1 MARLLRR
8 GLVVV
13 ATLIV
18 VLVLALWGASRF
30 GVVQEMVR
38 TRVLALLRASVE
50 AQVDLGGVG
59 GTLGRSLVLRD
70 LRVAVAGHS
79 VARVPRVEIVYA
91 PLALLRGRLLVRRF
105 TLVAPRVRLVREH
118 GAWRLPQLAGGGG
131 SSRMALEVRT
141 LEVRDGRVAVAQ
153 LDAPTP
159 RRLAAAA
166 VELTAAAA
174 IGPRGSD
181 LAIRDLRFTPRGAA
195 VTAVHASGR
204 LAAETGGAV
213 QVRDLRLA
221 TARTRLDAD
230 GQLLPAREVRG
241 RLALVLDAG
250 ELRALVPASPL
261 LTDVVATGDTSGPW
275 RAVELSLQADLGTA
289 GTVRGHVR
297 ADLGTQPVVYAAS
310 AEFAG
315 LDPGAAVAGLVRAQA
330 NGRARARG
338 RGIGLEAPLAYRL
351 ALGRSAVGGRSLA
364 RAVLGG
370 RGAHGVHHARARVV
384 APAGEGRL
392 RARVV
397 TGSIPA
403 YRLAARLRLEH
414 LEEIVPRAPGWV
426 AAEARVA
433 GRGFDALTRRA
444 EAHATLLGASLHG
457 VVLRGGVLH
466 ARLDG
471 EQLRLETASLQGP
484 EGSASATGILDLGR
498 PALDVT
504 LDAAADLRALGE
516 RLGLPLAG
524 SASATGAARGPLTGL
539 AVTART
545 ELENPAYGAF
555 GAGRARAALELGGVG
570 SAGPRGQL
578 RLELTDAQVHA
589 YQRRTVAAAVDW
601 QRAAGADRTSLTVT
615 AAGDEGAAD
624 RLAATLTRAGST
636 ATIAIQELVGTPS
649 GGPPWRLVRPASV
662 TVSDDAVKSEA
673 IALAAAA
680 QRVTLAGKLGRTGE
694 SDASLE
700 IAGLELTPFCTLAG
714 GRSCG
719 GTLSLQARLAG
730 TAVAP
735 RLGATVRADSLR
747 VDDVALGSL
756 TLDTRYAERQA
767 TLHGLLRHPEA
778 GELRADGTVPIDLAW
793 AGARR
798 NTSGEPLAIRVHADS
813 LDLRF
818 ARALAPGQVR
828 EADGRLA
835 LDARLSGTRAAPR
848 AEGSATLA
856 AGRLV
861 LAATGATYEEVRVQ
875 LAAAGDAIELGAL
888 HARGGDGTL
897 DATGRIGL
905 AGGDSAALDLRAHL
919 HDFMAVRRPELE
931 AAVSGTIGV
940 GGSVGAPDVQADLQ
954 VERAVVRPAV
964 LPAQDSALKADPSIV
979 VVGGP
984 APHETPTE
992 TPSFVRALRLAVA
1005 ARIQRNAWVRRADA
1019 DIELGGELKVTQAPG
1034 EAVHIAGAIRL
1045 LRGWYVFQGRR
1056 FTLEEEGTITFKGAT
1071 PPNPA
1076 FDVTAVFKNPN
1087 YRVTVHLG
1095 GTSEKPELTLASDPP
1110 LEQADI
1116 LSVIVFG
1123 KPARDL
1129 GKGESAALQEQALQL
1144 ASGYVM
1150 PELRASVMDTLGLD
1164 TLDVEM
1170 PQGGGTE
1177 RRGRVSVGRY
1187 VAGDVFVSLAQEFG
1201 ARAGQAVGVEYGL
1214 TPEISV
1220 KGSTSTRGD
1229 SAIDVYWHR
1238 RY

>member
-8 GLVVV
+8 GLILV
-13 ATLIV
+13 ATAIV

-30 GVVQEMVR
+30 GIVQEMVR

-50 AQVDLGGVG
+50 ARVDLGGVG

-70 LRVAVAGHS
+70 LRVAVAGHA

-91 PLALLRGRLLVRRF
+91 PLALLRGRILVRRF
-105 TLVAPRVRLVREH
+105 TLVAPRVRLVRDH
-118 GAWRLPQLAGGGG
+118 GLWRLPLLAGGGG

-153 LDAPTP
+153 LDAPAP

-166 VELTAAAA
+166 LDLTAAAA

-181 LAIRDLRFTPRGAA
+181 LAIRDLHFTPRGAS
-195 VTAVHASGR
+195 VTPVRASGR
-204 LAAETGGAV
+204 VVAEAGGAIRV
-213 QVRDLRLA
+213 TDLRLA

-230 GQLLPAREVRG
+230 GQLLPTREVGG

-261 LTDVVATGDTSGPW
+261 RTNVVATADASGPW
-275 RAVELSLQADLGTA
+275 RAVDLSVQTDLGTA
-289 GTVRGHVR
+289 GSVRGHAR
-297 ADLGTQPVVYAAS
+297 ADLGARPLVYETSAA
-310 AEFAG
+310 FAA

-330 NGRARARG
+330 NGRARVRG
-338 RGIGLEAPLAYRL
+338 RGVGLEAPLAYRL
-351 ALGRSAVGGRSLA
+351 ALGRSEIGGRPLSH
-364 RAVLGG
+364 VTLGG
-370 RGAHGVHHARARVV
+370 RGARGVHRARGRVV

-403 YRLAARLRLEH
+403 YRLAARLRLDH
-414 LEEIVPRAPGWV
+414 LEEIAPRAAGWA
-426 AAEARVA
+426 AAEARVV

-444 EAHATLLGASLHG
+444 EAHATLLGASLRG
-457 VVLRGGVLH
+457 VVLRGGALH

-471 EQLRLETASLQGP
+471 EQLRLETASVQGP
-484 EGSASATGILDLGR
+484 EATASVTGILDLGR
-498 PALDVT
+498 QAVDVT
-504 LDAAADLRALGE
+504 LDATADLRPLGE

-524 SASATGAARGPLTGL
+524 SARATGTARGPLTAL
-539 AVTART
+539 AVTARAD
-545 ELENPAYGAF
+545 LEDLAYGAF

-570 SAGPRGQL
+570 AAEPRGQL
-578 RLELTDAQVHA
+578 RLELTDARVHA
-589 YQRRTVAAAVDW
+589 YRRRTVTAAGDW
-601 QRAAGADRTSLTVT
+601 QRVAGADRAGLMVT
-615 AAGDEGAAD
+615 AAGDEGTAD

-636 ATIAIQELVGTPS
+636 RTVTVEELVGTPPE
-649 GGPPWRLVRPASV
+649 GPPWRLIRPATV
-662 TVSDDAVKSEA
+662 TVSDDAVKTEG
-673 IALAAAA
+673 IALAADA
-680 QRVTLAGKLGRTGE
+680 QRVTLAGKLGHTGE

-700 IAGLELTPFCTLAG
+700 TAGLELTPFCSLAG
-714 GRSCG
+714 RRCG

-730 TAVAP
+730 TAEAP
-735 RLGATVRADSLR
+735 RLRTTVRSDSLS
-747 VDDVALGSL
+747 VDDVVLGTL
-756 TLDTRYAERQA
+756 TLAIRCEERKA

-798 NTSGEPLAIRVHADS
+798 DTSGEPLAIRVHADS

-818 ARALAPGQVR
+818 AHALAPGQVR
-828 EADGRLA
+828 EAEGRLA
-835 LDARLSGTRAAPR
+835 LDAQLTGTRVAPR
-848 AEGSATLA
+848 AEGNATLA
-856 AGRLV
+856 DGRLV
-861 LAATGATYEEVRVQ
+861 LVATGATYEEVRVE
-875 LAAAGDAIELGAL
+875 LAAAGDAIQLAAL

-905 AGGDSAALDLRAHL
+905 AGGESAGLDLHLQL
-919 HDFMAVRRPELE
+919 HDLFAVRRPELE
-931 AAVSGTIGV
+931 AALSGTIDV
-940 GGSVGAPDVQADLQ
+940 GGSVGAPDVRADLQ

-964 LPAQDSALKADPSIV
+964 LPAQDSVLKPDPSIA

-984 APHETPTE
+984 EPQETPPE
-992 TPSFVRALRLAVA
+992 TPAFVRALRLAVA
-1005 ARIQRNAWVRRADA
+1005 VRIEHNVWVRRGDA

-1034 EAVHIAGAIRL
+1034 EAVHIVGTIRL

-1129 GKGESAALQEQALQL
+1129 GKGESVALQEQALQL

-1170 PQGGGTE
+1170 PQGSGTD

-1187 VAGDVFVSLAQEFG
+1187 VASDIFVSLAQEFG

-1220 KGSTSTRGD
+1220 KGSTSTRGE
-1229 SAIDVYWHR
+1229 SAIDIFWHR